1 MRYILLSVLALALAG
16 CSIVYKLPTRQ
27 GNVLEQKQLDKLQVG
42 MTKDQVRYLLGTP
55 IAADPFRPER
65 WDYFGYYK
73 SPRGE
78 ITSRTVTLL
87 FDGDKLKDMEGIQ
100 VARDDSNIGQP
111 DLDTLAKQAKQDVA
125 DKSRDDRKNSKPG
138 GVSVQ
143 P

>member
-73 SPRGE
+73 SPRGD
-78 ITSRTVTLL
+78 ITSRDVILY
-87 FDGDKLKDMEGIQ
+87 FDGDKLKDMDGVKI
-100 VARDDSNIGQP
+100 ARDDSNIGQP
-111 DLDTLAKQAKQDVA
+111 DLDTLAKTAKKDVA
-125 DKSRDDRKNSKPG
+125 DKTRDQGYSKPG

>member
-1 MRYILLSVLALALAG
+1 MRSILLSVLALALAG

-27 GNVLEQKQLDKLQVG
+27 GNVLEQKQLDKLEVG
-42 MTKDQVRYLLGTP
+42 MTKDQVRYIMGTP

-73 SPRGE
+73 SPRGD
-78 ITSRTVTLL
+78 ITSRDVILY
-87 FDGDKLKDMEGIQ
+87 FDGDKLKDMDGVKI
-100 VARDDSNIGQP
+100 ARDDSNIGQP
-111 DLDTLAKQAKQDVA
+111 DLDTLAKTAKKDVA
-125 DKSRDDRKNSKPG
+125 DKTRDQGYSKPG